1 MSKIAI
7 FLANGFEEIEGLT
20 VVDICRRCGLTIDM
34 VSITEEKQVM
44 GSHKI
49 PVTADMTLSQVNFE
63 EYDCLVL
70 PGGGGEV
77 KPGGGQGT
85 KNLEACE
92 PLMQQIDAFYASGK
106 YIAAICAAPSIFGH
120 RGILK
125 GKRACAYPCFEDHL
139 EGAAVTAGPVE
150 VDGNVITSRG
160 MGTSIPFGLAIAGVF
175 CGQDKAD
182 ACAHA
187 IVFQP

>member
-70 PGGGGEV
+70 PGGG
-77 KPGGGQGT
+77 QGT

-92 PLMQQIDAFYASGK
+92 PLMQQ
-106 YIAAICAAPSIFGH
+106 
-120 RGILK
+120 
-125 GKRACAYPCFEDHL
+125 E
-139 EGAAVTAGPVE
+139 
-150 VDGNVITSRG
+150 NTSRQSVRHRAYS
-160 MGTSIPFGLAIAGVF
+160 GTEASYREKEPAPIPALKTIW
-175 CGQDKAD
+175 KAR
-182 ACAHA
+182 
-187 IVFQP
+187 Q

>member
-1 MSKIAI
+1 MLFRS
-7 FLANGFEEIEGLT
+7 
-20 VVDICRRCGLTIDM
+20 
-34 VSITEEKQVM
+34 
-44 GSHKI
+44 
-49 PVTADMTLSQVNFE
+49 
-63 EYDCLVL
+63 
-70 PGGGGEV
+70 
-77 KPGGGQGT
+77 GT

-150 VDGNVITSRG
+150 VNGNVITSRG

>member
-7 FLANGFEEIEGLT
+7 FLADGFEEIEGLT

-49 PVTADMTLSQVNFE
+49 PVTADMTLSQVDFG

-70 PGGGGEV
+70 
-77 KPGGGQGT
+77 PGGGQGT

-92 PLMQQIDAFYASGK
+92 PLMQQVDDFYAAGK

-120 RGILK
+120 RGILQ
-125 GKRACAYPCFEDHL
+125 GKRACSYPCFEDHL

-175 CGQDKAD
+175 CGQNKAD
-182 ACAHA
+182 ACAHG
-187 IVFQP
+187 IVYQP

>member
-49 PVTADMTLSQVNFE
+49 PVTADMTLSQ

-70 PGGGGEV
+70 
-77 KPGGGQGT
+77 PGGGQGT
-85 KNLEACE
+85 KNLEA
-92 PLMQQIDAFYASGK
+92 LSLIH
-106 YIAAICAAPSIFGH
+106 I
-120 RGILK
+120 
-125 GKRACAYPCFEDHL
+125 
-139 EGAAVTAGPVE
+139 
-150 VDGNVITSRG
+150 
-160 MGTSIPFGLAIAGVF
+160 
-175 CGQDKAD
+175 
-182 ACAHA
+182 
-187 IVFQP
+187 

>member
-34 VSITEEKQVM
+34 ISITEDKTVL
-44 GSHKI
+44 GSHGI
-49 PVTADMTLSQVNFE
+49 PVTADQTLSQTDFAA
-63 EYDCLVL
+63 YDCLVL
-70 PGGGGEV
+70 
-77 KPGGGQGT
+77 PGGGQGT

-92 PLMQQIDAFYASGK
+92 ALMQQVDAFYAAGK

-125 GKRACAYPCFEDHL
+125 GKRACSYPCFEDHL
-139 EGAAVTAGPVE
+139 AGAAVTAGPVE

-175 CGQDKAD
+175 CGQDQAD
-182 ACAHA
+182 AVAHG
-187 IVFQP
+187 IVYQP

>member
-49 PVTADMTLSQVNFE
+49 PVTADMTLSQVDFTQ
-63 EYDCLVL
+63 YDCLVL
-70 PGGGGEV
+70 
-77 KPGGGQGT
+77 PGGGQGT

-92 PLMQQIDAFYASGK
+92 VLMQQVDAFYAAGK
-106 YIAAICAAPSIFGH
+106 YIAA
-120 RGILK
+120 
-125 GKRACAYPCFEDHL
+125 KRACSYPCFEDHL

-150 VDGNVITSRG
+150 IDGNVITSRG

-175 CGQDKAD
+175 CGQNKAD
-182 ACAHA
+182 ACAHS

>member
-49 PVTADMTLSQVNFE
+49 PVTADMTLSQVDFE

-70 PGGGGEV
+70 
-77 KPGGGQGT
+77 PGGGQGT

-92 PLMQQIDAFYASGK
+92 VLMQQVDTFYAAGK

-120 RGILK
+120 RGILQ
-125 GKRACAYPCFEDHL
+125 GKRACSYPCFEDHL
-139 EGAAVTAGPVE
+139 EGAAVTALPE
-150 VDGNVITSRG
+150 AWEPPFLSDWQSQACSADRIRQMPAHTALYISRKQ
-160 MGTSIPFGLAIAGVF
+160 A
-175 CGQDKAD
+175 
-182 ACAHA
+182 
-187 IVFQP
+187 

>member
-70 PGGGGEV
+70 PGGG
-77 KPGGGQGT
+77 QGT

-125 GKRACAYPCFEDHL
+125 GKRACACPCFEDHL

>member
-70 PGGGGEV
+70 PGGG
-77 KPGGGQGT
+77 QGT

-92 PLMQQIDAFYASGK
+92 PLMQQIDAFLCIGKIHCGNLCGSQYLRTQRNPEGKESMRLSLLRGSSGR
-106 YIAAICAAPSIFGH
+106 CGCDCRP
-120 RGILK
+120 RGS
-125 GKRACAYPCFEDHL
+125 GR
-139 EGAAVTAGPVE
+139 
-150 VDGNVITSRG
+150 
-160 MGTSIPFGLAIAGVF
+160 
-175 CGQDKAD
+175 
-182 ACAHA
+182 
-187 IVFQP
+187 

>member
-7 FLANGFEEIEGLT
+7 FLAKGFEEIEGLT

-34 VSITEEKQVM
+34 VSITENREVL
-44 GSHKI
+44 GSHGI
-49 PVTADMTLSQVNFE
+49 PVKADMTLSEIDFDS
-63 EYDCLVL
+63 YDCLVL
-70 PGGGGEV
+70 PGGGE
-77 KPGGGQGT
+77 GT

-92 PLMQQIDAFYASGK
+92 PLMVQVDAFHAAGK

-125 GKRACAYPCFEDHL
+125 GRRACSYPCFEDHL
-139 EGAAVTAGPVE
+139 DGAAVTAGPVE
-150 VDGNVITSRG
+150 VDGHVITSRG

-175 CGQDKAD
+175 CGQAKAD
-182 ACAHA
+182 AMAHA
-187 IVFQP
+187 IVYQP